1 MGLVKKKSQKGQKR
15 NRPQIAVGQKKN
27 RPFFACVNLC
37 RKIIKYSSLNL
48 RGDNMREI
56 KKGDIVNRNSYKNDI
71 MFYVKRILKLVNG
84 RKIAILKGLDV
95 RVEADAPIEDLQIV
109 SKEEQMRREKELEDR
124 IINKVE
130 KERVENGNRRKE
142 IIHTGRILHL
152 DGDKRYSEKSMMYY
166 RKMGLNATVKNIPEN
181 KQPRIVYRLLTIY
194 NPEIL
199 VITRS

>member
-1 MGLVKKKSQKGQKR
+1 
-15 NRPQIAVGQKKN
+15 
-27 RPFFACVNLC
+27 
-37 RKIIKYSSLNL
+37 
-48 RGDNMREI
+48 MREI
-56 KKGDIVNRNSYKNDI
+56 KKGDIVSRNSYKNDI

-95 RVEADAPIEDLQIV
+95 RVEADAPIEDLKIV

-124 IINKVE
+124 IISRVG

-142 IIHTGRILHL
+142 IIHTGKILHL

-181 KQPRIVYRLLTIY
+181 KQPRVVYRLLTIY
-194 NPEIL
+194 NPDII

>member
-1 MGLVKKKSQKGQKR
+1 
-15 NRPQIAVGQKKN
+15 
-27 RPFFACVNLC
+27 
-37 RKIIKYSSLNL
+37 
-48 RGDNMREI
+48 MREI
-56 KKGDIVNRNSYKNDI
+56 KKGDIVSRNSYKNDI

-95 RVEADAPIEDLQIV
+95 RVEADAPIEDLKIV

-124 IINKVE
+124 IISRVG

-181 KQPRIVYRLLTIY
+181 KQPRVVYRLLTIY